1 MKNLRYTIPLQA
13 RASGESGIL
22 EGYASTFGGPP
33 DSFGDIV
40 APGAFL
46 DSLEEHKEAGTAPA
60 MFWVHDQ
67 SKPIGIW
74 QELRED
80 DHGLLVQ
87 GKLTMGIQ
95 KARDAFELALD
106 GALALSIGFTPVK
119 KSQKDG
125 ANILEVVHLGEISL
139 VGLPANPQAKITA
152 VKSLTGIHTIRE
164 YETLLKSQF
173 GISKREAKKL
183 SMGGWKAY
191 RPDAETEM
199 NQLVEIIRSSQNKFG
214 V

>member
-1 MKNLRYTIPLQA
+1 MKNLRYSIPLEA
-13 RASGESGIL
+13 RASGQSGLL

-40 APGAFL
+40 VPGAFL

-80 DHGLLVQ
+80 DHGLFVQ
-87 GKLTMGIQ
+87 GKLTMGLQ
-95 KARDAFELALD
+95 TARDAFELALD
-106 GALALSIGFTPVK
+106 GALALSIGFQPVK
-119 KSQKDG
+119 KSRKDG
-125 ANILEVVHLGEISL
+125 ANILESVRLGEISL
-139 VGLPANPQAKITA
+139 VGLPANPKAKITA
-152 VKSLTGIHTIRE
+152 VKSLAGIQTIRE

-191 RPDAETEM
+191 RPDTEKD
-199 NQLVEIIRSSQNKFG
+199 LAEIIRASANNFG
-214 V
+214 VRK

>member
-40 APGAFL
+40 APGAFAETL
-46 DSLEEHKEAGTAPA
+46 AEHKAAGTAPA

-74 QELRED
+74 QELHED
-80 DHGLLVQ
+80 NHGLFVQ

-95 KARDAFELALD
+95 KARDAFALAQD
-106 GALALSIGFTPVK
+106 GALALSIGFQPVK
-119 KSQKDG
+119 KSRKDG
-125 ANILEVVHLGEISL
+125 ANILEAVRLGEISL
-139 VGLPANPQAKITA
+139 VGLPANPRAQITA
-152 VKSLTGIHTIRE
+152 VKSLAGIHSIRE
-164 YETLLKSQF
+164 YEHLLKSQF

-191 RPDAETEM
+191 RPDTE
-199 NQLVEIIRSSQNKFG
+199 NDLAEIIRASANNFG
-214 V
+214 VRQ